1 MKVRD
6 LIDSFA
12 SPPQLHLWKKKGPP
26 PDTAQREELRVLVL
40 SLASKSPE
48 ERVQSIGGELVQL
61 LG

>member
-12 SPPQLHLWKKKGPP
+12 SPAQLHLWKKKGPP
-26 PDTAQREELRVLVL
+26 PDTAHREELRVLVL
-40 SLASKSPE
+40 SLASKNPE